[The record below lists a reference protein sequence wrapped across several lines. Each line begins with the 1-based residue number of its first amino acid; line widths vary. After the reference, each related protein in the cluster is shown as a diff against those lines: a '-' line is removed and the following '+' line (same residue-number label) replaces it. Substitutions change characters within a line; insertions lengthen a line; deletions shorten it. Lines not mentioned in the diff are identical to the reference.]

1 MISDQ
6 KTKLFINEMLEL
18 KKSNIEYQQEGQ
30 QNKSPTELLRSMNI
44 VIGVDINLHN
54 ISLQNVFF

>member
-6 KTKLFINEMLEL
+6 KTKFFINEMLGL
-18 KKSNIEYQQEGQ
+18 KKPNIEYELEGQ

-44 VIGVDINLHN
+44 VIGVRY
-54 ISLQNVFF
+54 